1 MKKLSQPNKK
11 QSPASRAREI
21 LSEINAVYETE
32 VLSDDSEEEESE
44 TQEDDVVSIESQ
56 SDESA
61 DEEDLYE
68 EYCVECSPVVP
79 DTFAGTR
86 LSAKGRCCQI
96 CQFEGRGVQQSHVVT
111 CKAHRVRVCADIS
124 VHPPKMVDW
133 ILKYYKLQAE
143 DLKWF
148 CPNRDLTCWEKL
160 HHFYVPNGLF
170 PALRTI
176 QETNMDEK
184 KKEFFLAIKSS
195 KMYKARNNSI
205 KLYEDKTGCTFEDS
219 QKRKELI
226 KFSEPTANNKKHK
239 ANIVGVQKKI
249 AVLQQKE
256 QKKMRDVAKAR
267 VQTEVPEKVARG
279 TTQKATMDRA
289 EKAPKGGLGR
299 SSTNTLPPNKVR
311 NNDDLE
317 QKYDKLLSTVLLLS
331 EKLDNMATA
340 PLATTSPPSAA
351 VGIGTKTVDKCPEV
365 NLTSP
370 IELLPTAIEL
380 LPTDSQLTGKTTI
393 E

>member
-1 MKKLSQPNKK
+1 
-11 QSPASRAREI
+11 
-21 LSEINAVYETE
+21 
-32 VLSDDSEEEESE
+32 VLSDDSEEEEESE

-56 SDESA
+56 SDEA
-61 DEEDLYE
+61 DEEAANEEDLYE

-133 ILKYYKLQAE
+133 LLKYYKLQAE

-148 CPNRDLTCWEKL
+148 CPNRDLMCWEKL
-160 HHFYVPNGLF
+160 HHFCVPNGLF
-170 PALRTI
+170 LALRII
-176 QETNMDEK
+176 QETNMDQK
-184 KKEFFLAIKSS
+184 KKEFFLAIKGS
-195 KMYKARNNSI
+195 KMYKARNNI
-205 KLYEDKTGCTFEDS
+205 KLYEDKTGCTFES

-226 KFSEPTANNKKHK
+226 KFSEPKANNKKHK

-279 TTQKATMDRA
+279 ATQKAMMDRA
-289 EKAPKGGLGR
+289 EKAPKEGLGR

-317 QKYDKLLSTVLLLS
+317 LKYNKLLSTVLLLS

-365 NLTSP
+365 NLISP
-370 IELLPTAIEL
+370 IEL